1 MWKQRIFLSESLV
14 FLRAKERRA
23 KEWITNPGFSA
34 YFLVAFF
41 YDLYS
46 LVSHICNCL
55 HFLAMIAFCIFSCNC
70 SFCNF
75 LAGTVFWHIFWL
87 VVVFLPIFFCKEEV
101 WTPQENCHLVLY
113 GGGECPQR
121 ENYTEHK
128 IIFLLLISRIHC
140 LSPLVN
146 STHIYIYFK
155 STTYFIL

>member
-1 MWKQRIFLSESLV
+1 MKTTNFFERITRFFESERTKSKRVNYQPWL
-14 FLRAKERRA
+14 FC
-23 KEWITNPGFSA
+23 IFSCC
-34 YFLVAFF
+34 VF

-46 LVSHICNCL
+46 LVSYICNCL

-87 VVVFLPIFFCKEEV
+87 VVVFMPIFFCKEEV

-128 IIFLLLISRIHC
+128 IIFLLLISRIHR